1 MVICPNNPA
10 QLGVTLPYDGTHSQ
24 FTVVPSQSVTQ
35 TSNGRTEDDDAATLR
50 RCCRLY
56 LYMRL
61 TRIHLSDVDSNHTI
75 PDCRNVVAELGRKA
89 EGRKARQLS
98 WQLLAVA
105 RSLTHSLIHP
115 PVPVIFLSTFG
126 IIQYCRL
133 HLYIKPWNP
142 CYRYTL
148 SGDLW

>member
-105 RSLTHSLIHP
+105 HSLTHSLTHSATGSSHIIIHIWHYIVLP
-115 PVPVIFLSTFG
+115 PTP
-126 IIQYCRL
+126 
-133 HLYIKPWNP
+133 LYK
-142 CYRYTL
+142 TVESL
-148 SGDLW
+148 L